1 MVVGFSHGV
10 FGLYELEDELTCI
23 HTLSISQG
31 KISAASIN
39 SSGEWLA
46 LASKEMGQ
54 LLVWEWQSE
63 TYILKQQ
70 GHYQDL
76 NTVCWSPD
84 GSMLATGGDD
94 SKVKLWNASSGFC
107 FVTFAEH
114 TASVTA
120 VAFTGNGSAVLSSS
134 LDGTVRARDL
144 IR

>member
-1 MVVGFSHGV
+1 
-10 FGLYELEDELTCI
+10 
-23 HTLSISQG
+23 
-31 KISAASIN
+31 
-39 SSGEWLA
+39 
-46 LASKEMGQ
+46 MGQ

-94 SKVKLWNASSGFC
+94 AKVKLWNASSGFC

-120 VAFTGNGSAVLSSS
+120 VAFTTNGSAVLSSS

-144 IR
+144 VRYLLCLCLGLLSFVFYRVSNVSVLYLSLLLFFCFCF